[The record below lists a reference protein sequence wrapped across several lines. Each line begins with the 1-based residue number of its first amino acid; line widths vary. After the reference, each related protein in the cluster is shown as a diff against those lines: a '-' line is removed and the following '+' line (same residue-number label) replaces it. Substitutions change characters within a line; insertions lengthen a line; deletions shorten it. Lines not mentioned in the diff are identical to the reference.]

1 MMASGMLKRTV
12 LAGITIVLLAS
23 LVGAGA
29 LAATQGDLAFFKG
42 KVIKFIVPYSVGGG
56 FDSYARAIAPYLEK
70 YIPGVT
76 VVVQNVPGGGG
87 MIGINTLYAAE
98 PDGLTIG
105 IAHGAGAVINQVL
118 KTPGTR
124 FKLEEMNWLARVT
137 TEPLVTVVSGKSAF
151 KTVEDFKNAGRPI
164 VFAQTG
170 VGSGDYYGSL
180 LLLKALGINYKVV
193 TGFPGSREAN
203 LAVVRGE
210 GVDGT
215 SAFYGS
221 LLPLIA
227 AGDVR
232 PVVQLAFKRHK
243 DMPNVP
249 TALEIVTDTNRELV
263 QALTSLFEIKY
274 IIGAPPKV
282 PAERVAALRSAF
294 DKVFADR
301 EFIDWSVKM
310 KCPVDY
316 LNGAELDKAVEEN
329 LDAFTKLEHELKA
342 ITENK

>member
-1 MMASGMLKRTV
+1 MASKAIRRIV
-12 LAGITIVLLAS
+12 LASVTMMVLAS
-23 LVGAGA
+23 LAGAGV
-29 LAATQGDLAFFKG
+29 LAAANGDLSFFKG

-56 FDSYARAIAPYLEK
+56 FDSYARAMAPYLEE

-76 VVVQNVPGGGG
+76 VVVQNVAGGGG
-87 MIGINTLYAAE
+87 MIGINTLYAAD

-124 FKLEEMNWLARVT
+124 FNLEEMNWLARVT
-137 TEPLVTVVSGKSAF
+137 TEPLLTVVSGKSPF
-151 KTVEDFKNAGRPI
+151 KTVKDFAGAGRPI

-221 LLPLIA
+221 LVSLIET
-227 AGDVR
+227 GDVR
-232 PVVQLAFKRHK
+232 PVVQLAFERHK
-243 DMPNVP
+243 DLPGVP
-249 TALEIVTDTNRELV
+249 TALEVVPPENRELAR
-263 QALTSLFEIKY
+263 ALTSLFEIKY
-274 IIGAPPKV
+274 IIAAPPKV
-282 PAERVAALRSAF
+282 PAERVSALRAAF
-294 DKVFADR
+294 DKVFADQ

-316 LNGAELDKAVEEN
+316 LNGAALDKLVREN
-329 LDAFTKLEHELKA
+329 VDAFTKLERELKA
-342 ITENK
+342 ITEKG

>member
-1 MMASGMLKRTV
+1 MLLTGV
-12 LAGITIVLLAS
+12 LGVSAF
-23 LVGAGA
+23 
-29 LAATQGDLAFFKG
+29 AAPQGNLAFFNG
-42 KVIKFIVPYSVGGG
+42 KVIKFLVPYSVGGG

-87 MIGINTLYAAE
+87 MIGINNLYTAD

-105 IAHGAGAVINQVL
+105 LAHGAGAVINQVL

-137 TEPLVTVVSGKSAF
+137 TEPLLTVVSGKSAF
-151 KTVEDFKNAGRPI
+151 KTVKDFESAGRPI

-221 LLPLIA
+221 LVSLIA
-227 AGDVR
+227 SGDVR

-243 DMPNVP
+243 DMPSVP
-249 TALEIVTDTNRELV
+249 TAIEVVTDANRELAR
-263 QALTSLFEIKY
+263 ALTSLFEIKY

-282 PAERVAALRSAF
+282 PAERIAALRAAF
-294 DKVFADR
+294 DKVFADPA
-301 EFIDWSVKM
+301 FIDWSVKM
-310 KCPVDY
+310 QCPVDY
-316 LNGAELDKAVEEN
+316 LNGANLDKAVKEN
-329 LDAFTKLEHELKA
+329 LDAFAKLDHELKA